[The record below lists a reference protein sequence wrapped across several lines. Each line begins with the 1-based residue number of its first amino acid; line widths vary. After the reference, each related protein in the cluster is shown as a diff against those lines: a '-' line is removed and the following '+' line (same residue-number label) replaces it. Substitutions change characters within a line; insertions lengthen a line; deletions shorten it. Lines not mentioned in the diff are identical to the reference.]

1 MANLMT
7 DHHGH
12 HHGLG
17 ASSRPGDGTAA
28 RIVIILLLSLVYM
41 VAEVVGGLIS
51 GSLALLADAG
61 HMLSDVGGLALSLVA
76 LWIARRPADARR
88 TYGYTRAEILAALA
102 QGVALLVVA
111 VVIVIE
117 GVERLVQPREVS
129 GSVMIG
135 IAVGGLVVNLF
146 GLWLLRRD
154 QAHSLNI
161 RGAWLHIAGD
171 ALGSVGV
178 ILAGLAILFLGWA
191 WVDPAASI
199 AISVLILF
207 AAWHLLREVVDVL
220 MESAPSHLD
229 VDEIRAALAADTEV
243 REVHD
248 LHVWTIG
255 SGEVSLSSHVVPL
268 PGCDPGDL
276 LRRMQRVLAE
286 RFAIDHATL
295 QIEPT
300 GDGDPDCANIC
311 EPEPGD

>member
-17 ASSRPGDGTAA
+17 TGSRPGDGTAA

-41 VAEVVGGLIS
+41 VAEIVGGLIS

-61 HMLSDVGGLALSLVA
+61 HMLSDVGGLALSLIA

-117 GVERLVQPREVS
+117 GVERLVQPREVT

-178 ILAGLAILFLGWA
+178 ILAGLAILFLGWT

-199 AISVLILF
+199 AISILILL

-229 VDEIRAALAADTEV
+229 VDEIRAALAADAEV
-243 REVHD
+243 QEVHD

-268 PGCDPGDL
+268 PGSDPGDL

-311 EPEPGD
+311 EPEPGA